1 MEQEEYKY
9 KNSYTLIFGLLYL
22 TQGIIHSAFAS
33 LVPIYIL
40 TLLGSVEAADV
51 ANLGTTVMLPFIC
64 KLIMGILTDKFGTN
78 RLGRRKPW
86 IIGSTLFAGICW
98 LFIPSLIFAN
108 PQAAF
113 MIFSLTGLIIM
124 SGVAMSDTAM
134 DGYILDICPPRKL
147 GTVNGTCWGARSL
160 GVIVGGPA
168 ILLFV
173 GVTAQIL
180 IVFYLLGILTIIFG
194 LLTLYIETPA
204 KYEKMQI
211 VEHLKVMVKSG
222 ENWKVFA
229 YSFFMAITDGVV
241 FIFLALYV
249 LIRAGLV
256 NPVGA
261 TINLL
266 EEDVNLFGPQAIIT
280 LITGLGILIGSI
292 VNGKIADIKSRRVAV
307 VGALI
312 FKSVSLLVILL
323 PVPIILLLILALLVG
338 ISSGFSTASYF
349 AVATQYS
356 KKYPE
361 STSTYFSISLSF
373 INLGTVLG
381 ISLTG
386 IIFRNITA
394 ITQNIFL
401 IYAVVFISMVIL
413 NDLAIF
419 PFLLMK
425 RENYE
430 LPRQGSEFKELIKP

>member
-1 MEQEEYKY
+1 MNIIWERE
-9 KNSYTLIFGLLYL
+9 
-22 TQGIIHSAFAS
+22 TQGIIHSTFAS

-51 ANLGTTVMLPFIC
+51 ANLGTIVMLPFIC
-64 KLIMGILTDKFGTN
+64 KLIMGILTDKIGTQK
-78 RLGRRKPW
+78 LGRRKPW
-86 IIGSTLFAGICW
+86 IIGSTLFAGISW
-98 LFIPSLIFAN
+98 FFIPSLVLAN

-113 MIFSLTGLIIM
+113 LIFSLAGLIIM

-134 DGYILDICPPRKL
+134 DGYILDTCPPWKL

-173 GVTAQIL
+173 GVTDQIL
-180 IVFYLLGILTIIFG
+180 VVFYLLGILTILFG
-194 LLTLYIETPA
+194 LITLCIETP
-204 KYEKMQI
+204 KEYEKMQI
-211 VEHLKVMVKSG
+211 VEHLKIIVKSR

-229 YSFFMAITDGVV
+229 FSFFMAITDGVV

-256 NPVGA
+256 NPIGA

-266 EEDVNLFGPQAIIT
+266 DEDVNLFEPQAFIT

-292 VNGKIADIKSRRVAV
+292 VNGKIADVKSRRMAV
-307 VGALI
+307 GGALI
-312 FKSVSLLVILL
+312 FKSVSLLIILL
-323 PVPIILLLILALLVG
+323 PVPIIVLLILALLVG

-373 INLGTVLG
+373 INLGTILG

-386 IIFRNITA
+386 MIFRNITTF
-394 ITQNIFL
+394 TQDTFL
-401 IYAVVFISMVIL
+401 IYAVVFISIIIL

-430 LPRQGSEFKELIKP
+430 VPKGEQGSEFRELIKP